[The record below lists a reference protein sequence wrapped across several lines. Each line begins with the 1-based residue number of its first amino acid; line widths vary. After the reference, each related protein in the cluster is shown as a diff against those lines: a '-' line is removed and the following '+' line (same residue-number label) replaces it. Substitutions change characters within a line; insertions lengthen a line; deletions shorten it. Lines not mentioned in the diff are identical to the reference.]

1 MRRPKSSRESLTL
14 RGHLKKYRT
23 AKRDSRNSKCEWSGQ
38 NIRGNRFVVRLSFDD
53 RGTYRMQTGSG
64 AERVHMGYII
74 V

>member
-1 MRRPKSSRESLTL
+1 M
-14 RGHLKKYRT
+14 YRT